1 MIESVNSYNQPK
13 PNPFGKVSNRTSN
26 ADYWIGEIAKQSDKE
41 ESILGSILPETIIL
55 NPDEARKTKNLK
67 IIGWSIASATL
78 LAAATIFILLQGG
91 PKGAAKGFQKLRDI
105 VERKIQKT
113 KLANMRGTPHY
124 EFLLGKIDSLLGKA
138 EAVNNFTTIK
148 DFTFKK
154 LMYGGNNNW
163 KFTRKIHEGI
173 TNMFE
178 KLGLKTLSISYSGT
192 SKKFANLKSL
202 NQEIF
207 KDLSKS
213 SNLSEQITING
224 VSRSKQEWLEYARNA
239 GQDIDALFNDNFGD
253 TVRRSRYLKIKKFTK
268 ELEQSFEAKGP
279 LWFLSKDTLKTFVAE
294 AKMLPNKLQIQ
305 NQISGIRQLIS
316 YNPYDLYK
324 SADNSIMKISSFLRV
339 SDKEALILLN
349 KIRNSFKSFSKGG
362 KIDYDEM
369 IKDFDDL
376 NSLLLN
382 SVNSGS
388 PASKTM
394 ISHFDNLKSLF
405 INYKQGKVQDIL
417 DVYKALLPE
426 NKYNKIVKS
435 FEKTVSSLDKSIKL
449 ETEDFINKSRD
460 LAMGS
465 APTDILTVLTGLG
478 TLAFYLGKSDN
489 KQERVEINLK
499 YGIPALIG
507 IGVSLYG
514 NARLFAGS
522 KSLLFASLS
531 SIVANRLGNI
541 ANKLYVNH
549 LKKNG
554 EYIQPQDNLSD
565 SNG

>member
-1 MIESVNSYNQPK
+1 
-13 PNPFGKVSNRTSN
+13 
-26 ADYWIGEIAKQSDKE
+26 
-41 ESILGSILPETIIL
+41 
-55 NPDEARKTKNLK
+55 
-67 IIGWSIASATL
+67 
-78 LAAATIFILLQGG
+78 
-91 PKGAAKGFQKLRDI
+91 
-105 VERKIQKT
+105 
-113 KLANMRGTPHY
+113 
-124 EFLLGKIDSLLGKA
+124 
-138 EAVNNFTTIK
+138 
-148 DFTFKK
+148 
-154 LMYGGNNNW
+154 
-163 KFTRKIHEGI
+163 
-173 TNMFE
+173 
-178 KLGLKTLSISYSGT
+178 
-192 SKKFANLKSL
+192 
-202 NQEIF
+202 
-207 KDLSKS
+207 
-213 SNLSEQITING
+213 
-224 VSRSKQEWLEYARNA
+224 
-239 GQDIDALFNDNFGD
+239 
-253 TVRRSRYLKIKKFTK
+253 
-268 ELEQSFEAKGP
+268 
-279 LWFLSKDTLKTFVAE
+279 
-294 AKMLPNKLQIQ
+294 MLPNKLQIQ
-305 NQISGIRQLIS
+305 NQINGIRQSIS

-349 KIRNSFKSFSKGG
+349 KIRNNFKTFSKGG

-376 NSLLLN
+376 NSLLN
-382 SVNSGS
+382 SVNNGL

-417 DVYKALLPE
+417 DVYKVLLPE

-478 TLAFYLGKSDN
+478 TLAYYLGKSDN

-541 ANKLYVNH
+541 ANSLYVNY
-549 LKKNG
+549 LKKSG